1 MRALITGIAGFAGSH
16 LADFLLAETDLEVWG
31 VVLEGDSGLGALNP
45 RSQVVYGDLRDADV
59 TRMILAQ
66 VQPDY
71 IFHLAGQ
78 AYVPVSWHDPWP
90 TLETNIRTQ
99 VNILA
104 AAAALDLDARI
115 LVVGSTDEYG
125 RVRPEELP
133 ITEETPLRPDSPY
146 AVSKIAQDMLGL
158 QYHLSH
164 GLKTVRVRPFNHI
177 GPRQRDQFVASSFAK
192 QIAEIEAG
200 LRPPVVRVGNLEVK
214 RDFTDVRDMVRAYW
228 LILQH
233 GQPGDVYNI
242 GTGVAHSIRE
252 VLDIL
257 LSLSPVSIQVEPDPA
272 RFRPSDMLISVC
284 DATRLRALTG
294 WSPVIP
300 LAQTLRD
307 VLDFWRSKIQSQGEK
322 S

>member
-16 LADFLLAETDLEVWG
+16 LAEYLIAETNLEIWG
-31 VVLEGDSGLGALNP
+31 VVLQSEPDLDAF
-45 RSQVVYGDLRDADV
+45 RSKVRVVHGDLRDPEV
-59 TRMILAQ
+59 TRLILAQ
-66 VQPDY
+66 AQPDY

-78 AYVPVSWHDPWP
+78 AFVPVSWDDPWP

-146 AVSKIAQDMLGL
+146 GVSKIAQDMLGL

-164 GLKTVRVRPFNHI
+164 GLNTVRVRPFNHI
-177 GPRQRDQFVASSFAK
+177 GPRQREQFVAPAFAK

-200 LRPPVVRVGNLEVK
+200 LRPPVVYVGNLDVR

-233 GQPGDVYNI
+233 GHPGDVYNI
-242 GTGVAHSIRE
+242 GAGVAHSIRHL
-252 VLDIL
+252 LDIL
-257 LSLSPVSIQVEPDPA
+257 LSMSHVPIRIEPDQA
-272 RFRPSDMLISVC
+272 RFRPSDVPVSVC
-284 DATRLRALTG
+284 DATKLRALTG
-294 WSPVIP
+294 WCPAIP
-300 LAQTLRD
+300 LEQSLRD
-307 VLDFWRSKIQSQGEK
+307 ILEYWRAKVAS
-322 S
+322 